1 MYYQITQVTKCQI
14 PACKIVKIQFSTNV
28 QETLIE
34 EKYCSVESLKQC
46 SVVQILMKQSSVDF
60 CETVQCRADFSC
72 KKVQILDVKH
82 RFYVDSD
89 LNSLKIENSD
99 SISL

>member
-1 MYYQITQVTKCQI
+1 
-14 PACKIVKIQFSTNV
+14 
-28 QETLIE
+28 
-34 EKYCSVESLKQC
+34 
-46 SVVQILMKQSSVDF
+46 MKQSSVDF

-99 SISL
+99 LISL

>member
-1 MYYQITQVTKCQI
+1 MTKCQI
-14 PACKIVKIQFSTNV
+14 PACKTVKIQFSTNV

-34 EKYCSVESLKQC
+34 EKYCSAESLKQC
-46 SVVQILMKQSSVDF
+46 SVDF
-60 CETVQCRADFSC
+60 WETVQCRADFSC

-82 RFYVDSD
+82 RFYVDLD

-99 SISL
+99 LISL